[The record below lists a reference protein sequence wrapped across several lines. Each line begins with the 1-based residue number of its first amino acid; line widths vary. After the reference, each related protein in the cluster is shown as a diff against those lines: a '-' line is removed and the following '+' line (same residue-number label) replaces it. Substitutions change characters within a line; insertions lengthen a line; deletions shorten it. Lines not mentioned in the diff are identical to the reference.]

1 VFDRSTVWGLR
12 RCRGCSGLCG
22 LCDGSHLAALIAS
35 NTAVWLQPK
44 RADRLCF
51 GAREGG
57 RAVGQDDGAVTTAA
71 AQLNHLLAR
80 VVWRRS
86 VAPSAFSGE
95 LLFKIDRHCDLH
107 RVRRKVM
114 ALSATASVPAA
125 ATAGVSRCP
134 AF

>member
-1 VFDRSTVWGLR
+1 M
-12 RCRGCSGLCG
+12 
-22 LCDGSHLAALIAS
+22 
-35 NTAVWLQPK
+35 
-44 RADRLCF
+44 
-51 GAREGG
+51 
-57 RAVGQDDGAVTTAA
+57 GQHDGAVTTDAA
-71 AQLNHLLAR
+71 ELSHLLAR
-80 VVWRRS
+80 VVWRHS

-125 ATAGVSRCP
+125 AAAGVSPCP